1 MAVSFMNWSISIV
14 GRVLARNKVVTS
26 VKVKV
31 VLFKVQSISQNVLQ
45 VLILGPVMSRTQRTT
60 ICELIMP

>member
-31 VLFKVQSISQNVLQ
+31 VLFKVQPKRAPSTYTGHSDVKDTKDNNL
-45 VLILGPVMSRTQRTT
+45 
-60 ICELIMP
+60 